1 MPNREVGKLAPKR
14 LNSLNFAFSVEF
26 MSRTP
31 QNTFKVFIMAL
42 LQERKLEIFSEYQK
56 HPTDT
61 GSSDVQVALLTERV
75 TQLTTH
81 LKLHP
86 KEFSSRRSLL
96 KIIGQRKR
104 LLAYVRNQDRAH
116 YKQLIQ
122 SLGVRG

>member
-1 MPNREVGKLAPKR
+1 MNLA
-14 LNSLNFAFSVEF
+14 FGVEF

-86 KEFSSRRSLL
+86 KDFSSRRSLL